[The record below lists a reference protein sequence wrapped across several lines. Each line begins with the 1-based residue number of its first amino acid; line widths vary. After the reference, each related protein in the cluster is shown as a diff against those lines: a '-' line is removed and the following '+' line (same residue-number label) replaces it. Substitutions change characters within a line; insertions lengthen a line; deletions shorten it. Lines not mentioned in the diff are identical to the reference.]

1 MKVLIKPSRLIGEVE
16 APPSKSYTHR
26 AYTLALL
33 SAGASKIIDP
43 LRSGDTD
50 ATLNACKLLG
60 AEIYSG
66 ENHVV
71 IQGGSLRVPEDVID
85 AGNSGTTLRFFTAIS
100 SIIPAKGYAVLT
112 GDESLRKRPMKPLLE
127 ALRRLGV
134 RCWSSRLNG
143 SAPIIVECGGVDGGE
158 TEIRGDL
165 SSQFISA
172 LLISSIKTRNGVLI
186 KVDGEIVSKPYI
198 DATLEAMKRFG
209 FKVRNDDYRLFW
221 VDGMQIGK
229 PVEMRITGDFS
240 SASFILVGAILTEG
254 DVKVKNL
261 DLDLPQADS
270 RIVEII
276 KEIGGDVKIGSNH
289 VRAIG
294 LGRIGGGRFNLR
306 DSPDLFPIIAA
317 SAAKSP
323 EETVI
328 EGIKHVRYKESDRIS
343 AMASE
348 LRKLGIEVKTM
359 PDGLIIRGMER
370 IRGGVELSSHGDH
383 RIFMALSVLSAATEK
398 GCIIDGTELSK
409 ISYPSFLDHLK
420 ILGASVKYI
429 G

>member
-1 MKVLIKPSRLIGEVE
+1 MRVLIKPSRFIGEVK

-33 SAGASKIIDP
+33 STGVSKIIDP
-43 LRSGDTD
+43 LRSSDTD
-50 ATLNACKLLG
+50 ATLNACRLLG
-60 AEIYSG
+60 AGIHSRED
-66 ENHVV
+66 HVV
-71 IQGGSLRVPEDVID
+71 IRGGSLRVPEDIID

-100 SIIPAKGYAVLT
+100 SIIPAKGYAILT
-112 GDESLRKRPMKPLLE
+112 GDESLRRRPMEPLLE

-172 LLISSIKTRNGVLI
+172 LLMSSVKARNGVLI
-186 KVDGEIVSKPYI
+186 RINGEIVSKPYI
-198 DATLEAMKRFG
+198 DATLEAMKYFG
-209 FKVRNDDYRLFW
+209 FKVRNDDYRSFW
-221 VDGMQIGK
+221 VDGMQAGN
-229 PVEMRITGDFS
+229 PVEMKIPGDFS
-240 SASFILVGAILTEG
+240 SASFILIGAVLTEG
-254 DVKVKNL
+254 DVKVNNL
-261 DLDLPQADS
+261 SLDLPQADS
-270 RIVEII
+270 KIIEII
-276 KEIGGDVKIGSNH
+276 KKIGGDVRIGTNH

-294 LGRIGGGRFNLR
+294 LRRISGGRFNLK

-328 EGIKHVRYKESDRIS
+328 EGVEHVRYKESDRIS

-348 LRKLGIEVKTM
+348 LRKLGVEAKPM
-359 PDGLIIRGMER
+359 PDGLIIGGMER

-398 GCIIDGTELSK
+398 GCMIDGAELSQ
-409 ISYPSFLDHLK
+409 ISYPSFLEHLK
-420 ILGASVKYI
+420 TLGVSVKYV

>member
-1 MKVLIKPSRLIGEVE
+1 MRVLIKPSRLIGEVK

-33 SAGASKIIDP
+33 SAGVSRIIDP
-43 LRSGDTD
+43 LRSSDTD
-50 ATLNACKLLG
+50 ATLNACRLLG
-60 AEIYSG
+60 AEIYSR
-66 ENHVV
+66 EDHVA
-71 IQGGSLRVPEDVID
+71 IHGGSLRVPEDVID

-112 GDESLRKRPMKPLLE
+112 GDKSLRKRPMEPLLE

-158 TEIRGDL
+158 TRIKGDL

-172 LLISSIKTRNGVLI
+172 LLMSSVRTKNGVLI
-186 KVDGEIVSKPYI
+186 KIDKEIVSKPYI
-198 DATLEAMKRFG
+198 DATLEAMKHFG
-209 FKVRNDDYRLFW
+209 FKVRNENYQFFW
-221 VDGMQIGK
+221 VDGMQVGRPAEI
-229 PVEMRITGDFS
+229 RIPGDFS
-240 SASFILVGAILTEG
+240 SASFILIGAILTEG
-254 DVKVKNL
+254 EVKVENL

-270 RIVEII
+270 KIIEII
-276 KEIGGDVKIGSNH
+276 KEIGGDIRIGANH

-294 LGRIGGGRFNLR
+294 LGRINGGRFNLR

-317 SAAKSP
+317 SAAKSS
-323 EETVI
+323 EETII
-328 EGIKHVRYKESDRIS
+328 EGVKHVRYKESNRIS

-348 LRKLGIEVKTM
+348 LKKLGVEVKLM
-359 PDGLIIRGMER
+359 PDGLIIRGSER
-370 IRGGVELSSHGDH
+370 IQGGVELASHGDH
-383 RIFMALSVLSAATEK
+383 RIFMALSILSAATEK
-398 GCIIDGTELSK
+398 GCIIDGAELCK
-409 ISYPSFLDHLK
+409 ISYPSFLDDLK